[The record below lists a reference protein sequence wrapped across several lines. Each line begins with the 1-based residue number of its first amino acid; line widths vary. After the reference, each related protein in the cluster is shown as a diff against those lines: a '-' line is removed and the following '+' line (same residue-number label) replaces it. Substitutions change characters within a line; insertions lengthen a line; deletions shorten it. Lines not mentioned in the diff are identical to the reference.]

1 MVLPPLSSI
10 LILYCT
16 MSELQT
22 AKDQLALVNLSLE
35 ADPQND
41 ELIKLKTE
49 LLELIEMIQP
59 AATKKE
65 EKAAK
70 TDAKVDIK
78 GKGRDTNWQEHGKYT
93 AGMDCMAKYKDGK
106 L

>member
-1 MVLPPLSSI
+1 
-10 LILYCT
+10 

-41 ELIKLKTE
+41 ELLKLKTE
-49 LLELIEMIQP
+49 LLELIELIEP

-65 EKAAK
+65 EKAVKA
-70 TDAKVDIK
+70 DVKVETK
-78 GKGRDTNWQEHGKYT
+78 GKGRDTNWQDHGKYI

-106 L
+106 LYIGHDGRC